1 MTRTIETDICIIGA
15 GITAAMVAEKLA
27 DERDARILVL
37 EAGDSPR
44 PLAERARLRQRYL
57 AYGENPWPGS
67 HTRGQTVT
75 GRPHGFSP
83 SMVVGG
89 LAMHWGAVTP
99 RFTPEDF
106 RIRSLYGLGDDWP
119 IDYADLDRAYQEA
132 EERMGV
138 AGDPGPSDLDA
149 RSGEYPMPAL
159 PLTYNLVRLKEWGES
174 AGIPLWPMPSAKN
187 STAYRGRA
195 ACCRNETCWPICP
208 VGAKYSPEFTFDALE
223 ADGRLEITRR
233 TLVRRL
239 RLEEGS
245 DRIASVE
252 AIDLDRPEAPVVV
265 RARTFVLAAGYV
277 WSPHLLLL
285 SADSRFPDGLAN
297 GSGLVGKYLA
307 GHRGVN
313 AFVELPFELYPG
325 MNGQHSLMSQ
335 KFMRQGRQ
343 ERFVRHD
350 FRIWESAVGRGPR
363 LRNDDG
369 GLQLGDEILAEWR
382 GRALGGG
389 TARVRAY
396 YETLPA
402 RDSELT
408 LDAAATNPWGD
419 PLPRVQFRDSPESAA
434 LREHTEETITALFDE
449 VARAGD
455 GRVLSARPLE
465 TQDHPGGGC
474 RMGGDVA
481 TSVVDSHGRSHDHE
495 NLFVVGA
502 PTFVTA
508 GCTNGTLTMAA
519 LGIRAAEEIGREFS
533 ARPTDG

>member
-1 MTRTIETDICIIGA
+1 
-15 GITAAMVAEKLA
+15 
-27 DERDARILVL
+27 
-37 EAGDSPR
+37 
-44 PLAERARLRQRYL
+44 
-57 AYGENPWPGS
+57 
-67 HTRGQTVT
+67 
-75 GRPHGFSP
+75 
-83 SMVVGG
+83 
-89 LAMHWGAVTP
+89 
-99 RFTPEDF
+99 
-106 RIRSLYGLGDDWP
+106 
-119 IDYADLDRAYQEA
+119 
-132 EERMGV
+132 
-138 AGDPGPSDLDA
+138 
-149 RSGEYPMPAL
+149 
-159 PLTYNLVRLKEWGES
+159 
-174 AGIPLWPMPSAKN
+174 MPSAKN